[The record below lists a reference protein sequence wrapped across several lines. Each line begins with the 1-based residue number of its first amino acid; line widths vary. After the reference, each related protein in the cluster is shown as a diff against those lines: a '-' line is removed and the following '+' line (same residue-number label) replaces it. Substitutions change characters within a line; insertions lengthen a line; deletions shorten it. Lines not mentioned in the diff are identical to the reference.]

1 MTEGKWMTDWTPI
14 LLPYCLRI
22 TGSRWDAED
31 LAQDTAMKLMEAVR
45 RQPQRPVTKAFV
57 YRIAKNAWIDEQR
70 KHKIQGVPWEETK
83 EEAAADPSLTTR
95 ELLEQLA
102 ERLPPR
108 LGVILLLMDVF
119 DFTAKETA
127 GYLQMKEAA
136 VQVSLGRARVRL
148 RQLAQGPFR
157 LYPGTQSLGFRGV
170 VAAPF
175 WAGVCRPVQPGGI
188 AGHSEA
194 VGRPMA
200 AFGRNGGADRQSVPE
215 QGRRSHVP
223 DDLRSEAD
231 RSAV

>member
-1 MTEGKWMTDWTPI
+1 MTEWTPI

-57 YRIAKNAWIDEQR
+57 FRIAKNAWIDEQR
-70 KHKIQGVPWEETK
+70 KRKIQGIPWEETK

-148 RQLAQGPFR
+148 RQLAQEPSPLSRAAGRKTEAPADLDALADAFR
-157 LYPGTQSLGFRGV
+157 RRDPQAILRAYIGLSREGIRLTRLQVQGDRLQFTFRD
-170 VAAPF
+170 PD
-175 WAGVCRPVQPGGI
+175 
-188 AGHSEA
+188 GHWFQVISKK
-194 VGRPMA
+194 
-200 AFGRNGGADRQSVPE
+200 ST
-215 QGRRSHVP
+215 
-223 DDLRSEAD
+223 
-231 RSAV
+231 